1 LGEMCHEHLTGCSG
15 ELLAQDRFDYEGHTG
30 TRDHL
35 IDLKTRSGSGGR
47 GVKTYARRHRCEGRR
62 SCGDPQRRM
71 KQNSE
76 FRGTVQYSTVV
87 QDTVV

>member
-1 LGEMCHEHLTGCSG
+1 MNHKHTASCGG

-35 IDLKTRSGSGGR
+35 IDLKTRNSCRR
-47 GVKTYARRHRCEGRR
+47 GVKTYARRHGSEGRR

-87 QDTVV
+87 QNTVD